1 MNANV
6 NNNIKDFDPDSYTI
20 PDIEKLLKL
29 PNNYTSNDV
38 SISQKSLIETL
49 TKKKNTTSIDTAS
62 ISAFINK
69 ITDRLHSN
77 IKLAESYK
85 QNTINYGG
93 SGIIIENNNS
103 VNGRKS
109 NGENGRIASESNCVP
124 SGFINPINVRTI
136 TQVINI
142 DSLFRPNYSST
153 KSTNYSVQLPHIQK
167 NVVSMRVTSV
177 EIPTTYYA
185 VSEYNKNNKIAFI
198 DESYNAGYLLTLPDG
213 NYETSWSNNSHA
225 ADIYIA
231 VNAAIANAK
240 YVHYNPTNN
249 TYTEISPTPSSG
261 TYLTDSSFN
270 TIVKYSVDHVSG
282 KSMFYLD
289 ANVNNVQYINLV
301 IFFGVNNVHLNEY
314 ADDAYL
320 RLGWQ
325 LGFRNPFYM
334 LYSYTPTAVSEGI
347 CLVSG
352 PRYGFIA
359 IDDFQKNTGPVFVS
373 LFKDS
378 VSQDNIITR
387 INLSEL
393 QSDVGVYQNS
403 NDPGLSTQL
412 NRTREYFGPVDIQK
426 LHLTILNEYGK
437 IIDLNNM
444 DWSITIAFEI
454 LYN

>member
-1 MNANV
+1 MNTNM
-6 NNNIKDFDPDSYTI
+6 NTNIKDFDPYSYTI
-20 PDIEKLLKL
+20 TDIEKLLKL

-38 SISQKSLIETL
+38 SISQKTLIETL
-49 TKKKNTTSIDTAS
+49 TKQKNTPLIDTSS
-62 ISAFINK
+62 ISGFINK

-77 IKLAESYK
+77 LKLSESYK

-93 SGIIIENNNS
+93 SGIIIENNS
-103 VNGRKS
+103 AVNGRKS
-109 NGENGRIASESNCVP
+109 HGENGRIASESNCVP

-142 DSLFRPNYSST
+142 DSLFRTNYSST

-167 NVVSMRVTSV
+167 NVVSMRITAV

-198 DESYNAGYLLTLPDG
+198 DESYNAGYILTLPDG

-225 ADIYIA
+225 ADVFIA
-231 VNAAIANAK
+231 VNSAIANAK
-240 YVHYNPTNN
+240 YVNYTPSNN
-249 TYTEISPTPSSG
+249 TYTEISPAPSG
-261 TYLTDSSFN
+261 TYLTDNSFN
-270 TIVKYSVDHVSG
+270 SIIKYSVSHVSG
-282 KSMFYLD
+282 KSMFYID
-289 ANVNNVQYINLV
+289 SSVNNVQDINLNV
-301 IFFGVNNVHLNEY
+301 FFGVNNTHLDEY

-325 LGFRNPFYM
+325 LGYRNPFYT
-334 LYSYTPTAVSEGI
+334 LYSYNPTIVSEGI

-393 QSDVGVYQNS
+393 QADVGVYQNS

-412 NRTREYFGPVDIQK
+412 NRTREYFGAVDIQK
-426 LHLTILNEYGK
+426 LHLTLLNEYGK

-444 DWSITIAFEI
+444 DWSITLAFEI